1 MALTKRARHHLLQMM
16 RSQKQRRKRK
26 ATDRDLMTTTTAVES
41 RVITMLTYL
50 LNKRFFIQ
58 SSLRSCNKKRKS
70 KSLEPRVS
78 YHQWVNR

>member
-1 MALTKRARHHLLQMM
+1 
-16 RSQKQRRKRK
+16 
-26 ATDRDLMTTTTAVES
+26 MTTTTAVES

-78 YHQWVNR
+78 YHQWVNRLRSELKKLNVCGKRLYL